1 MNQPENKIFFSK
13 KGQREISDF
22 VGHELL
28 YDYLNGALDQE
39 RRNGV
44 AMHLKY
50 SRDAQIDLNNIVSG
64 EAYSKKLSETSVS
77 HILIEQLNATS
88 ASTYLSTLIVKTN
101 FEKWPSGLK
110 WGLEVLVVVA
120 GIVLML
126 TIAPWEKA
134 LNMRA
139 FNGPSQIIMAEV
151 EKKES
156 LNKPIAENPQFID
169 EYDKVGKGPRDKNM
183 GHKTEEVKNTI
194 SAEAPTAPVVQTAVI
209 EKKAEPLPL
218 MDTDKKNEESK
229 ASETTA
235 ANSAGFLY
243 RAEISI
249 TNIAVV
255 GPKITE
261 KILELGGRKAGG
273 VELGWQKSASS
284 FYYHFTIPEAKFQ
297 ELSNY
302 LGTYGKARIGK
313 EKHSRTM
320 PDGIIR
326 LILTVDE
333 AKN

>member
-1 MNQPENKIFFSK
+1 M
-13 KGQREISDF
+13 SDF

-28 YDYLNGALDQE
+28 YDYIIGVLDEE
-39 RRNGV
+39 RHNSV
-44 AMHLKY
+44 AIHLKY

-77 HILIEQLNATS
+77 HVLIEQLNATS
-88 ASTYLSTLIVKTN
+88 ASTYLSTLIAKTN

-126 TIAPWEKA
+126 TVAPWEKA
-134 LNMRA
+134 LNMRV

-156 LNKPIAENPQFID
+156 INMPIAEKPQFID
-169 EYDKVGKGPRDKNM
+169 EYDKVGKATKDRIKDN
-183 GHKTEEVKNTI
+183 KTDEVKNRI
-194 SAEAPTAPVVQTAVI
+194 AAVAQEVPAIQTAVI
-209 EKKAEPLPL
+209 ERKAEPPPFKII
-218 MDTDKKNEESK
+218 DKKSEESK
-229 ASETTA
+229 ASETTT
-235 ANSAGFLY
+235 ANLGGFLY

-249 TNIAVV
+249 TNISVV

-273 VELGWQKSASS
+273 VELGWQKSANS

-297 ELSNY
+297 ELSSY

-320 PDGIIR
+320 PDGIFR

-333 AKN
+333 SKN